1 MYAQTL
7 RNFLHGRAVDG
18 TIVVC
23 AFNFGYT
30 MMLLNM
36 LCRLN
41 QLGIKNYVIVA
52 VDAEA
57 WRCVLDM
64 PHRIK
69 HAQGI

>member
-1 MYAQTL
+1 MRAQTL
-7 RNFLHGRAVDG
+7 RDFLDGRAIDG

-23 AFNFGYT
+23 VFNFGYT

-41 QLGIKNYVIVA
+41 QLGIENYVIVA

-57 WRCVLDM
+57 WRCVVDM
-64 PHRIK
+64 PYNTN
-69 HAQGI
+69 HA